1 MVGSDDGGL
10 QINVNLPPRLIER
23 AREQQ
28 SERRL
33 AAVASQ
39 RRAVVRQEAARQLT
53 VQRALAGKDAQGKD
67 LRAGAVA
74 DDRRRRPVLAH
85 QTKQYQV
92 GFLQE
97 VFIGANGLEI
107 RLLSGKTVIKRDAD
121 NTNNGLML
129 EAVLPV
135 DKRLIL
141 FCYVSYEYI
150 GNNSYSYSRSWYL
163 CNENSFKEIGVKSDT
178 WLDVAWSVKDAYEA
192 NWGFG
197 AVSYY
202 GQGEPEVQFLPVA
215 YTPGALYKFN
225 GLQPDQWAVKPNISI
240 LQRIEGISDYDQ
252 EYKDVDFYISRETQ
266 GKYGLPE
273 WWWLLN
279 PGADF
284 FNYEIQPDWPV
295 ANYNVKKSPRMSLKT
310 FNKHSSGFAVMNNL
324 VWDWGQP
331 SLCRELLYSLGFTES
346 ELTL

>member
-1 MVGSDDGGL
+1 MTL

-74 DDRRRRPVLAH
+74 DDRRKRPVLAH

-97 VFIGANGLEI
+97 VYIGGNGLEV
-107 RLLSGKTVIKRDAD
+107 RLLSGKTIIKWDED
-121 NTNNGLML
+121 YTNNGAILG
-129 EAVLPV
+129 AVLPV

-150 GNNSYSYSRSWYL
+150 GNDSFGNDSYSSSRSWYL
-163 CNENSFKEIGVKSDT
+163 CNENSFKKIGVKSDT
-178 WLDVAWSVKDAYEA
+178 WLDVMWSVEDAYEA

-202 GQGEPEVQFLPVA
+202 GQSQPYVQFLPFA

-240 LQRIEGISDYDQ
+240 LQRIESISDYDQ
-252 EYKDVDFYISRETQ
+252 EYLDVDFYISRETQ

-279 PGADF
+279 PEADYLDF
-284 FNYEIQPDWPV
+284 EIQPDWPV

-310 FNKHSSGFAVMNNL
+310 FSKHSSGFYIKNNL

-346 ELTL
+346 ELIL